1 VTGIREKKSRIEEPK
16 FRRLGSK
23 VELIFRHSDQSSGGS
38 HRGMDHMNDLKTRA
52 RHVPALI
59 VLCVAA
65 ISLGGCFEGPKG
77 DTGPAG
83 LAGTAG
89 PAGPAG
95 PTGPQGPAGAA
106 GKDGKDGVQG
116 PAGAGSPIYAK
127 TLDSSACG
135 SVGCTSECGSGEIIA
150 AATCLSNDGPTLQ
163 ASIKAGGSA
172 WTASCPTP
180 ANGMVLLC
188 AKK

>member
-1 VTGIREKKSRIEEPK
+1 MNYLKTQNLKVSG
-16 FRRLGSK
+16 RRL
-23 VELIFRHSDQSSGGS
+23 
-38 HRGMDHMNDLKTRA
+38 
-52 RHVPALI
+52 PALA

-65 ISLGGCFEGPKG
+65 ISLGGCFDGPKG

-83 LAGTAG
+83 IAGVAG
-89 PAGPAG
+89 PPG
-95 PTGPQGPAGAA
+95 PTGPAGAQGAAGVA
-106 GKDGKDGVQG
+106 GKDGKDGMQG
-116 PAGAGSPIYAK
+116 PPGPGSAIYAK
-127 TLDSSACG
+127 TLDSNACG
-135 SVGCTSECGSGEIIA
+135 SVGCTSECGSGEVIA
-150 AATCLSNDGPTLQ
+150 TATCLSSEGPTLQ